1 MNALGLDQPQAS
13 ITLNIP
19 FAVLIKL
26 GQDYLPTRP
35 GTAAG
40 VTLGLGVSVGGLAAP
55 LLALIANSHGPRG
68 ALLGLLVVPP
78 LAIGCGLLLRDR
90 PRPCVSK
97 VVVVTKI
104 AILDDYIGV
113 ALEYGDWSGLPA
125 DAKITVYREAIPPE
139 RLVDELAGYEI
150 IVITQQRARFPRA
163 VLERLPHLKLIV
175 CNGRSSNV
183 IDHEARIERG
193 ILLCGTAD
201 TDRPAR
207 AADMGYQV
215 QRGLPA
221 PSEMAWA
228 LIFAVA
234 KRIGIEDRVIRAGG
248 WQTGFPVPL
257 AGKTLGLLG
266 AGRLGGA
273 MVPVAKALGM
283 DVIAW
288 SPNLTEDR
296 CAELGISWVTKDELL
311 SAADVLGVF
320 LVLSERS
327 RNTLRAD
334 DLATMKPGAI
344 LVNISRGPIVDEE
357 ALIGA
362 LRSGQLAGAGLD
374 VFDREPLPA
383 DHPFRSLENV
393 VVTPHIGYV
402 TEQGFR
408 ASWPRMAEDV
418 AAYLAGS
425 PIRVVTDPADCAPMA
440 PQ

>member
-1 MNALGLDQPQAS
+1 M
-13 ITLNIP
+13 
-19 FAVLIKL
+19 
-26 GQDYLPTRP
+26 
-35 GTAAG
+35 
-40 VTLGLGVSVGGLAAP
+40 
-55 LLALIANSHGPRG
+55 
-68 ALLGLLVVPP
+68 
-78 LAIGCGLLLRDR
+78 
-90 PRPCVSK
+90 
-97 VVVVTKI
+97 TKI

-113 ALEYGDWSGLPA
+113 ALEYGDWSALP
-125 DAKITVYREAIPPE
+125 DDTKITVYREAIPPE
-139 RLVDELAGYEI
+139 RLVDELADYEV
-150 IVITQQRARFPRA
+150 IVITQQRARFPRE
-163 VLERLPHLKLIV
+163 VLERLPNLKLMV
-175 CNGRSSNV
+175 CNGRTSNV

-201 TDRPAR
+201 TDRPAA
-207 AADMGYQV
+207 AADAGYQV
-215 QRGLPA
+215 PRGLPA

-257 AGKTLGLLG
+257 SGKTLGLLG

-283 DVIAW
+283 DVVAW
-288 SPNLTEDR
+288 SPNLTDER
-296 CAELGISWVTKDELL
+296 CAELGVSWVTKDELL

-334 DLATMKPGAI
+334 DLAKMKAGAI
-344 LVNISRGPIVDEE
+344 LVNISRGPIVNEE
-357 ALIGA
+357 ALIEA
-362 LRSGQLAGAGLD
+362 LRSGRLAGAGLD

-383 DHPFRSLENV
+383 DHPFRSLANV
-393 VVTPHIGYV
+393 VATPHIGYV

-408 ASWPRMAEDV
+408 ASWQRMAEDV
-418 AAYLAGS
+418 AAYLAGA
-425 PIRVVTDPADCAPMA
+425 PIRVVTDPADCPPMA